1 MKIVFKCKAKDLLK
15 TLKEVAD
22 EKRTSRSRKSN

>member
-15 TLKEVAD
+15 TLKKFTN
-22 EKRTSRSRKSN
+22 EKRTSRSGKSN